1 MADYA
6 TRRRMMV
13 DTQVRPSDVTKFPII
28 DAMLAVP
35 RESFVPD
42 ALREA
47 AYVGENLDLAA
58 GRVVLEARTLA
69 KMLDALDLS
78 PGDLVLDV
86 GTGLGYGA
94 AVMARMADAVVA
106 LEADEA
112 LAAEAQRRLAEAGAD
127 NAAVVTGPLAAGMAK
142 HAPYDAIVIEGG
154 VETVPE
160 ALTAQLR
167 DGGRIAAL
175 FMEGSLGTVRI
186 GTMQGGRVT
195 WRFAFNAA
203 APVLPGFAR
212 VRAFTL

>member
-6 TRRRMMV
+6 TRRRVMV

-35 RESFVPD
+35 RELFVPD

-47 AYVGENLDLAA
+47 AYVGENLDLGQ
-58 GRVVLEARTLA
+58 GRVLLEARTLA

-78 PGDLVLDV
+78 PSDLVLDL
-86 GTGLGYGA
+86 GAGLGYGA
-94 AVMARMADAVVA
+94 AVIARMADAVVA
-106 LEADEA
+106 LEEDEG
-112 LAAEAQRRLAEAGAD
+112 LAAEAQRRLGEAGAD
-127 NAAVVTGPLAAGMAK
+127 NAAVVSGPLAAGMAK
-142 HAPYDAIVIEGG
+142 HAPYDAIVVEGG
-154 VETVPE
+154 IETMPE
-160 ALTAQLR
+160 AVLSQLR
-167 DGGRIAAL
+167 EGGRIAAL

-186 GTMQGGRVT
+186 GTMQGGRVA

-212 VRAFTL
+212 ERAFTL